1 MYRIIDLHF
10 IVKFINQIYSEII
23 KKKKNMRDPQI
34 NSKGSTKLFLDFF
47 ILKKLCLARYQNKK
61 G

>member
-47 ILKKLCLARYQNKK
+47 YIKKAMF

>member
-1 MYRIIDLHF
+1 MYRITDLHF
-10 IVKFINQIYSEII
+10 MVKFINQIYSEII
-23 KKKKNMRDPQI
+23 KKNMRDPQI

-47 ILKKLCLARYQNKK
+47 YIKKAMF

>member
-23 KKKKNMRDPQI
+23 KKKNMRDPQI

-47 ILKKLCLARYQNKK
+47 YIKKAMF

>member
-1 MYRIIDLHF
+1 MHVSHNRFAFHSKIHKSNIQLNH
-10 IVKFINQIYSEII
+10 

-47 ILKKLCLARYQNKK
+47 YIKKAMF